1 MKGGGGAHTKEK
13 IVAASAAR
21 FVVLVDETKLVRRLG
36 DTFPVP
42 VEALEDALPL
52 VRSRLEALGAEVI
65 LRQAQGAP
73 FITELGNR
81 ILDARFGAIADP
93 SMLAARLDAIPG
105 ALDHELF
112 VGMAHLVLVGDLSSE
127 TVRRLVPERAP
138 RTG

>member
-1 MKGGGGAHTKEK
+1 M
-13 IVAASAAR
+13 
-21 FVVLVDETKLVRRLG
+21 LVDETKLVRRLG

-52 VRSRLEALGAEVI
+52 VRTRLEALGAEVT
-65 LRQAQGAP
+65 LRHVQGAP
-73 FITELGNR
+73 FVTELGNR

-93 SMLAARLDAIPG
+93 FALAARLDAIPG
-105 ALDHELF
+105 ALDHGLF
-112 VGMAHLVLVGDLSSE
+112 VGMAHLVLVGDLNSE

>member
-1 MKGGGGAHTKEK
+1 
-13 IVAASAAR
+13 
-21 FVVLVDETKLVRRLG
+21 
-36 DTFPVP
+36 VP

-52 VRSRLEALGAEVI
+52 VRRRLEALGAEVS

-73 FITELGNR
+73 FVTELGNR

-93 SMLAARLDAIPG
+93 FALAAHLDAIPG
-105 ALDHELF
+105 ALDHGLF